1 MRIILQTDDWLMTK
15 ATDKKLLTLF
25 ETRQALS
32 VPPVWLMRQAGR
44 YLPEYRKT
52 REQAGGFLDLCYT
65 PELAEEVTLQPIR
78 RYGFDA
84 AILFADILLLP
95 QAMGQKLWFETGEG
109 PRLTPIV
116 NADSLTLDGL
126 ANHLAPVFE
135 TLKRLSVS
143 LPPEVTRI
151 GFAGAPWTVA
161 SYMVAGRGTP
171 DQAPARALAEQD
183 RQAFQEIIDML
194 VVASID
200 YLAAQIDAG
209 AEVIQLFESWA
220 SSLHGADFERWCVAP
235 VARIIAGLKAYAP
248 NVPIIAFP
256 RATSY
261 DLTAYANETGCD
273 GLSLGADCDRC
284 KLADTLPPELV
295 VQGNLDPQILVA
307 GGAAMLKE
315 IAAIKADFAGR
326 PFIFNLGHGIV
337 PQTPPAHIGELIA
350 AVRAV

>member
-1 MRIILQTDDWLMTK
+1 MRISCKANDRHMTQ

-25 ETRQALS
+25 ETGQAQT

-116 NADSLTLDGL
+116 NADSLSLDGL
-126 ANHLAPVFE
+126 ATKLAPVYE
-135 TLKRLSVS
+135 TLKRLAVS
-143 LPPEVTRI
+143 LPAPVTRI

-171 DQAPARALAEQD
+171 DQAPARALAAQD
-183 RQAFQEIIDML
+183 PQAFQAIIDKL
-194 VVASID
+194 VEASID
-200 YLAAQIDAG
+200 YLTAQINAG

-220 SSLHGADFERWCVAP
+220 SSLHGADFERWCIAP

-248 NVPIIAFP
+248 KVPIIAFP
-256 RATSY
+256 RATDY
-261 DLTAYANETGCD
+261 DLASYALQTGCD
-273 GLSLGADCDRC
+273 GLSLGSACDRR
-284 KLADTLPPELV
+284 KLAETLPPQLV

-307 GGAAMLKE
+307 GGAAMRAE
-315 IAAIKADFAGR
+315 IAAIKSDFAGR

-337 PQTPPAHIGELIA
+337 PQTPPAHVGELIA
-350 AVRAV
+350 AVREA